1 MDELFLTDSEA
12 EDNIEVPKQHLVKKT
27 KENIKMK
34 ATASPVNL
42 FKVLIS
48 QNQDTNNNSSSED

>member
-12 EDNIEVPKQHLVKKT
+12 EDHVEVPKQHLVKKT

-34 ATASPVNL
+34 ARASPVNL

-48 QNQDTNNNSSSED
+48 PNQDTNNSSSED